1 MASKWICVSE
11 STIGIPDAVA
21 TESLSYAETDMT
33 LREIATDLQEAHREL
48 DEYRRSSLVLAQNLK
63 EMRQC
68 VEAEGNTEL
77 VETTRKLEQS
87 AMAVVNRSRK

>member
-1 MASKWICVSE
+1 MASKWIYVSE

-21 TESLSYAETDMT
+21 TESLSYAETDIT
-33 LREIATDLQEAHREL
+33 LREVAADLQEAHREL

-63 EMRQC
+63 ELRHC
-68 VEAEGNTEL
+68 AEAEGNTEL

-87 AMAVVNRSRK
+87 AVAVVERSKK

>member
-1 MASKWICVSE
+1 MSE

-48 DEYRRSSLVLAQNLK
+48 DEYYSGSLVLAQNLK
-63 EMRQC
+63 ELRHC
-68 VEAEGNTEL
+68 AEAEGNTEL

-87 AMAVVNRSRK
+87 AMAVVERSRE